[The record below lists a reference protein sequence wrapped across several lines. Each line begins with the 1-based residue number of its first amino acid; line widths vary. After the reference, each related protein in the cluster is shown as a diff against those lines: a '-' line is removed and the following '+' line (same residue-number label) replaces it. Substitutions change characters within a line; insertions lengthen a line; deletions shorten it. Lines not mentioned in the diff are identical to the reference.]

1 MGGEQG
7 WAGKGMLCAP
17 TCRSKNSHYLFPSM
31 TSTEM
36 PLSNGS
42 FNAHCFIVRSVV
54 VNLTIHVTV
63 CTDLFRCRS
72 TFGYTQP
79 TSYKTNTT
87 LKVLIQ
93 NRSIAHWSM
102 VTHRLRN
109 ERTGFVFWTH
119 RFLRKMADI
128 RPLSQVRNIFY
139 ICFIAV
145 R

>member
-1 MGGEQG
+1 MGGGGGVGRWGGGKIGQG
-7 WAGKGMLCAP
+7 RGCLNAP
-17 TCRSKNSHYLFPSM
+17 TCRSENSHYLFPSM

-79 TSYKTNTT
+79 TSYKTNIT
-87 LKVLIQ
+87 LKVFIQ
-93 NRSIAHWSM
+93 NRPITEAPGNSVNPDQTTRSVASDQG
-102 VTHRLRN
+102 L
-109 ERTGFVFWTH
+109 
-119 RFLRKMADI
+119 
-128 RPLSQVRNIFY
+128 Q
-139 ICFIAV
+139 CFH
-145 R
+145 